1 MRMRAMRAIPARRR
15 LPTEGG
21 PRTDGRPHPGS
32 RSCITGRPGA
42 GSRRGPHPGPGP
54 RGDRGQ
60 VAVEFLGMAPVI
72 LVTLVLLWQCVLLG
86 YTYTLAGNAADEAVR
101 AAATAEGGQ
110 GACEQAGRED
120 LPGAWQDGATISC
133 GGRGSGY
140 VTARVELK
148 VPVLLPGLI
157 GFPVPV
163 KAHAGAVEEGKA
175 N

>member
-1 MRMRAMRAIPARRR
+1 
-15 LPTEGG
+15 
-21 PRTDGRPHPGS
+21 
-32 RSCITGRPGA
+32 
-42 GSRRGPHPGPGP
+42 
-54 RGDRGQ
+54 
-60 VAVEFLGMAPVI
+60 MAPVI

-133 GGRGSGY
+133 GGRGPGY